1 MLADPP
7 MPLEAAMSPLR
18 PFTPATGAPLA
29 ALLALLAVSSPA
41 HAVVR
46 TWANAA
52 GGSAG
57 TSTNWT
63 PNGVPAAADNVVV
76 GLAGAYA
83 ISFPVGSVPT
93 VISQDYRN
101 GAIVN
106 LTSDGTQTTTSSFGV
121 GQLTSAA
128 INILGGSV
136 FRAATLYEGLS
147 STSYGRVTLTSSG
160 IPSLSPTFTLT
171 DSTTAAIVGGDGK
184 ARLEI
189 LGGAAL
195 LAEGAA
201 IFGNNTTAV
210 CSLIVVGRNAV
221 IVQNSQFQTTNPRRG
236 NLLFGS
242 TGNAFGRV
250 DNGGFVRIKG
260 NTLVG
265 AGPNGRAVLQVGA
278 STTTFSPSFYA
289 EQLLRIGDTGFA
301 GQVGGGADVLLKT
314 GFFSVGGL
322 CTLGDP
328 DGNAAATA
336 LRVHGGTLR
345 MAGGFTRVS
354 GTTLEHRGGT
364 IHFPDGNITWPGLD
378 WHVSST
384 VGSPLLWLSNSR
396 VTSNVGS
403 MGVGRSGAGTLRV
416 TQPGTQ
422 LLLNGS
428 LTVGDSLGG
437 TGTVELDSS
446 AVLQCVSPMALGR
459 AGSASV
465 SVRGGSRLSTSQIDL
480 GVATGST
487 SMVGLNGP
495 GTEMVFDQLHL
506 GGSGLTPGG
515 TASLDVDSSAVAD
528 GGLSGSL
535 CRLLDGFGSL
545 TVRRGGLLRAAQ
557 ILSGHRITLDAGTLH
572 SLQTNLY
579 PPSTLT
585 GRGTIIGDMSAEGLI
600 DVATDPMTFGLLR
613 IVGNLGHAGETR
625 LALGRPGGAP
635 HNDSLTV
642 SQQASLF
649 GTLTLERDPSF
660 ARIVGDSFVVMTWAS
675 RAGTFDNIQWLGGAA
690 SDSFDVVYEPTRL
703 LIVTKPTTLGAD
715 PSSPS
720 VQVLR
725 FRALAARAEMAF
737 SLELPNDA
745 DVRVSL
751 HDVTGRLVAR
761 LQEGALP
768 AGVHRLATGSR
779 SLPGGVYFAR
789 ATVTR
794 EGRSE
799 VRTVKTVRLR

>member
-1 MLADPP
+1 
-7 MPLEAAMSPLR
+7 MSPLR
-18 PFTPATGAPLA
+18 FFRSATGAALA
-29 ALLALLAVSSPA
+29 AVLALLATSSPA

-46 TWANAA
+46 TWNNAG

-57 TSTNWT
+57 TTTNWT
-63 PNGVPAAADNVVV
+63 PNGLPAAGDNVVV

-93 VISQDYRN
+93 VISQDYRTN
-101 GAIVN
+101 AIVN
-106 LTSDGTQTTTSSFGV
+106 LTSDGLQTTSSSFGV
-121 GQLTSAA
+121 GQLSSAG
-128 INILGGSV
+128 INILGGSL
-136 FRAATLYEGLS
+136 FRAATLYAGGT

-189 LGGAAL
+189 LGGAAV

-221 IVQNSQFQTTNPRRG
+221 IFQNSQFQTTNPRRG

-242 TGNAFGRV
+242 TGNAFGRA

-260 NTLVG
+260 NTLIG
-265 AGPNGRAVLQVGA
+265 AGPNGRAVFQVGA

-289 EQLLRIGDTGFA
+289 EQLLRIGDTGFP
-301 GQVGGGADVLLKT
+301 GQSGGGADVLLKT

-328 DGNAAATA
+328 DGNTALAA
-336 LRVHGGTLR
+336 LRVHGGTMRL
-345 MAGGFTRVS
+345 AGGFTRHT
-354 GTTLEHRGGT
+354 GTTFEHRGGT
-364 IHFPDGNITWPGLD
+364 VHFPDGNITWPGFD

-384 VGSPLLWLSNSR
+384 VGSPILWFSNGR

-403 MGVGRSGAGTLRV
+403 MGVGRSGAGMLRV
-416 TQPGTQ
+416 SQPGTQ
-422 LLLNGS
+422 LLLSGS

-437 TGTVELDSS
+437 TGSVELDSS
-446 AVLQCVSPMALGR
+446 AVLQCVSPLSLGR
-459 AGSASV
+459 AGGATV
-465 SVRGGSRLSTSQIDL
+465 SVRGGSRLSGSQIDL
-480 GVATGST
+480 GVASGS
-487 SMVGLNGP
+487 SSSVSLNGP
-495 GTEMVFDQLHL
+495 GTEMTFDQLHL

-515 TASLDVDSSAVAD
+515 AATLDVDSSAVAE

-535 CRLLDGFGSL
+535 CRVLDGFGSL
-545 TVRRGGLLRAAQ
+545 SVRRGGLLRAAQ
-557 ILSGHRITLDAGTLH
+557 ILSGHQITLDAGTLH
-572 SLQTNLY
+572 TLQTNLY

-585 GRGTIIGDMSAEGLI
+585 GRGTIIGDVSAEGVI
-600 DVATDPMTFGLLR
+600 DVATDPLTFGQLR
-613 IVGNLGHAGETR
+613 IQGDLGHSGETR
-625 LALGRPGGAP
+625 LALGRPGGERR
-635 HNDSLTV
+635 NDSLTV
-642 SQQASLF
+642 SQQAALF
-649 GTLTLERDPSF
+649 GTLVLERDPSF
-660 ARIVGDSFVVMTWAS
+660 QRIVGDSFVVMTWAS
-675 RAGTFDNIQWLGGAA
+675 RVGTFDNVLWLGGAA

-703 LIVTKPTTLGAD
+703 LIITKPTTLGAD
-715 PSSPS
+715 PSSPA

-725 FRALAARAEMAF
+725 FRALAARGEMAF
-737 SLELPNDA
+737 ALELPDDA
-745 DVRVSL
+745 DVRVTL

-761 LQEGALP
+761 VHEGALA
-768 AGVHRLATGSR
+768 AGVHRLAAGSR

-789 ATVTR
+789 AAVTR

-799 VRTVKTVRLR
+799 VRSAKVVRLR